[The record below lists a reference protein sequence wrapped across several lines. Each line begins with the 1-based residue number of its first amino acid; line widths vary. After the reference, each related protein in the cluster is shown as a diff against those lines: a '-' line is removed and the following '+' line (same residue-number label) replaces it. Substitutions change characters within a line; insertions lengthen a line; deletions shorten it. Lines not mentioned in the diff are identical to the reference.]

1 MFLHQAVMEALVG
14 GDTEIVP
21 HDLRITMNKLTRI
34 HKASKKTG
42 YAREFK
48 VTCNYHFVHGD
59 SLIYRTGEAV
69 FHLLLMNFELIRNV
83 VNHLLECLMYHLRRN

>member
-14 GDTEIVP
+14 GDTEIAP
-21 HDLRITMNKLTRI
+21 HDLRITMNKLARI

-48 VTCNYHFVHGD
+48 VTNNYYF
-59 SLIYRTGEAV
+59 L
-69 FHLLLMNFELIRNV
+69 
-83 VNHLLECLMYHLRRN
+83 

>member
-21 HDLRITMNKLTRI
+21 HDLRITMNKLDRI
-34 HKASKKTG
+34 HKASQKTG

-48 VTCNYHFVHGD
+48 VTYNYYF
-59 SLIYRTGEAV
+59 L
-69 FHLLLMNFELIRNV
+69 
-83 VNHLLECLMYHLRRN
+83 

>member
-14 GDTEIVP
+14 GDTEIAP

-48 VTCNYHFVHGD
+48 VTNNHQ
-59 SLIYRTGEAV
+59 TGETV
-69 FHLLLMNFELIRNV
+69 FHLFLTNFELIRTV
-83 VNHLLECLMYHLRRN
+83 VNHLLECLIYLLSRN

>member
-14 GDTEIVP
+14 GDTEVAP

-34 HKASKKTG
+34 HKTSKKTG

-48 VTCNYHFVHGD
+48 VTNNYYFV
-59 SLIYRTGEAV
+59 
-69 FHLLLMNFELIRNV
+69 
-83 VNHLLECLMYHLRRN
+83 